1 MTVPAKSFLAA
12 LACVLSLACG
22 STDDFQAGEAAAGDS
37 DPSLYFSRRTG
48 PARTAVLSF
57 SPADGGTAFFD
68 AFVTDEVIRR
78 LAAAKN
84 LTLIE
89 RSRID
94 LVLQEH
100 ALGQAG
106 LVSSKEASRL
116 GTLLAADHLV
126 TGTYTYKKE
135 TIFVRGR
142 VLDAASG
149 SIESTFAFPIP
160 YRGTTVKAPPAE
172 TITTDKGC
180 EAVQRPVLLALRDLS
195 TPSAVEN
202 AVDRAIAVPWK
213 KPCGGIHR
221 KVTSEFSIAKLYPR
235 RYHVFLV
242 KTLEAMESPQDEYY
256 TVQDIFSYFARDGV
270 ITEFEWAAAR
280 EILKRAWHPF
290 HLKYFFNP
298 DRYSEVVI
306 KRRISELLDLA
317 RKNEI
322 GRPYALSEYRVADNL
337 ITTPFTNSTDRGIAI
352 SLFILGS
359 IRDPAAAPPKH
370 AKSFFNVMTAC
381 YKETFSPDLRR
392 ESLDMLIAFM
402 KARSPDDDYAYELW
416 SFLSTVDEK
425 SREKRKPY
433 MPGLPFDTADL
444 RKIND
449 ELRPYVC
456 RRWKLAIGNYHEK
469 EVGDYIRRY
478 GVRCTAE

>member
-1 MTVPAKSFLAA
+1 MTVRAKSFLAA

-22 STDDFQAGEAAAGDS
+22 STGDFQAGEAAAGDS

-48 PARTAVLSF
+48 PARAAVLSF

-78 LAAAKN
+78 LATAKN

-126 TGTYTYKKE
+126 TGTYTYKME

-160 YRGTTVKAPPAE
+160 YAGTTAKAPPAD

-180 EAVQRPVLLALRDLS
+180 ESVQRPVLLALRDLS

-202 AVDRAIAVPWK
+202 AVDRAVAVPWK
-213 KPCGGIHR
+213 KPCGRIHQ
-221 KVTSEFSIAKLYPR
+221 KVTSLFASSKLYPA
-235 RYHVFLV
+235 RYHIFLAR
-242 KTLEAMESPQDEYY
+242 TLEEMESPQDEYY
-256 TVQDIFSYFARDGV
+256 TVQDIFSYFAEDRV

-280 EILKRAWHPF
+280 EILKRGWHSF
-290 HLKYFFNP
+290 HLKYFFKP
-298 DRYSEVVI
+298 GRYNMVVM
-306 KRRISELLDLA
+306 KRRGTELLELA
-317 RKNEI
+317 RINEI
-322 GRPYALSEYRVADNL
+322 GRPYALSEYRVADDL
-337 ITTPFTNSTDRGIAI
+337 MTMPFTRTSEPGIEF

-359 IRDPAAAPPKH
+359 VRNPASAPPKQ
-370 AKSFFNVMTAC
+370 AKIFFNVLTGC
-381 YKETFSPDLRR
+381 YKETYSPELRG
-392 ESLDMLIAFM
+392 ESLDRLIAFL
-402 KARSPDDDYAYELW
+402 KARTPDDEYAYDLW
-416 SFLSTVDEK
+416 MFLNHIDEK
-425 SREKRKPY
+425 TREKRKAY
-433 MPGLPFDTADL
+433 MPGLPFDPADL
-444 RKIND
+444 RRIN
-449 ELRPYVC
+449 EEARPYVC
-456 RRWKLAIGNYHEK
+456 RRWNLAIGNYHEK
-469 EVGDYIRRY
+469 EVGDYMKRY
-478 GVRCTAE
+478 GVRCGAE

>member
-1 MTVPAKSFLAA
+1 MNYSAKPFLIAFA
-12 LACVLSLACG
+12 LVLSLTCRSA
-22 STDDFQAGEAAAGDS
+22 DDFQAGDAAGGDS
-37 DPSLYFSRRTG
+37 DPSLYFSRLAG
-48 PARTAVLSF
+48 PSRAAVLTF
-57 SPADGGTAFFD
+57 SPADGGIEFFD

-78 LAAAKN
+78 LSAAKN
-84 LTLIE
+84 LTLVE

-94 LVLQEH
+94 LVIQEH
-100 ALGQAG
+100 ELAQTGVVTLKDAT
-106 LVSSKEASRL
+106 RL
-116 GTLLAADHLV
+116 GTLLAADRLV
-126 TGTYTYKKE
+126 MGSYAYKKE

-149 SIESTFAFPIP
+149 RVENTFAFPIP
-160 YRGTTVKAPPAE
+160 YRGTAAKAPPADS
-172 TITTDKGC
+172 ITTDKGC

-213 KPCGGIHR
+213 KPCGRIHQ
-221 KVTSEFSIAKLYPR
+221 KVASDFSYTKLYPR

-280 EILKRAWHPF
+280 EVLKKAWHPF

-306 KRRISELLDLA
+306 KRRITELLDLA

-322 GRPYALSEYRVADNL
+322 GRPYALSEYRIADNL
-337 ITTPFTNSTDRGIAI
+337 ITAPFTRSTDKGIAI
-352 SLFILGS
+352 SLFILS
-359 IRDPAAAPPKH
+359 SLRDPAAAPAKH
-370 AKSFFNVMTAC
+370 AKTFFNVMTGC
-381 YKETFSPDLRR
+381 YKETFSPELRKESMDL
-392 ESLDMLIAFM
+392 LIAFL
-402 KARSPDDDYAYELW
+402 KKRTPDDDYAEELYW
-416 SFLSTVDEK
+416 FLRTVDEK

-433 MPGLPFDTADL
+433 MPGLPYDPADL

-449 ELRPYVC
+449 ELRPYLC
-456 RRWKLAIGNYHEK
+456 LRQKISIGTYHEK
-469 EVGDYIRRY
+469 EVGDYLRRY